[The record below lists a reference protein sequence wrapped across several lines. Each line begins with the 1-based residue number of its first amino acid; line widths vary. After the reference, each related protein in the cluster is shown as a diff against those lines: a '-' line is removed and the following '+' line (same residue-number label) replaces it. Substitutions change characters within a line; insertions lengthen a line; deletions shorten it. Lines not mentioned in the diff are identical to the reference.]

1 MKRRQCWVTALGYTA
16 TLIFSLHHL
25 LLPPGEIGSSRSG
38 ATNHGEF
45 RSTSYYQH
53 IKFSSHYRNHTNG
66 TPSLQQQYDDNNI
79 RISFALHD
87 PDTIPLENAFN
98 PHVKCPLEKLTPWSW
113 EQHPKTRV
121 VRTTELPESL
131 TRVSNE
137 QDMHGR
143 SRSGRVLDFTVTIST
158 NLKLLFIGDS
168 VMLQFAQAFDEMI
181 MNNKQQIKQTR
192 KVLWESSLKGHDGG
206 TIVAPTRGGGVSA
219 AMRMTG
225 LLSRSGKGKPIANAR
240 GGGWSDTEIDLLTNY
255 SYDERLMEDQPQL
268 LQQQRTNLTTTTVDN
283 FDVVIFRVMHGWM
296 GLNEITHDRLVEA
309 VELSHT
315 LLGATT
321 ALLMTV
327 PFTNNVK
334 TIEDMIKVNEI
345 NEDIRQIA
353 REWHSM
359 RETNVGGLQHIL
371 VVEYG
376 SYCNHIIWSNGRH
389 LGYNVTHPL
398 RATEYIFDIE
408 GPDMLLD
415 RLQGADEEFPGAWQP
430 SIPMI
435 CSDTSLLGP
444 DRRACNRNY
453 LFSDGIHVCP
463 ETLASRFAAGV
474 ACLVGCVHNGQQ
486 SSKHI
491 FPAEENVRQCE
502 RECNEQFLSVMPVEE
517 SLINTGTTLA
527 SFAEYFHQPLQYG
540 T

>member
-1 MKRRQCWVTALGYTA
+1 MKRRRCWFTALSY
-16 TLIFSLHHL
+16 TLILICGLHHL
-25 LLPPGEIGSSRSG
+25 LLPPGEIARIETTSRSRSG
-38 ATNHGEF
+38 DTSHGGF
-45 RSTSYYQH
+45 RITSYYPH
-53 IKFSSHYRNHTNG
+53 IKFA
-66 TPSLQQQYDDNNI
+66 PSLQQQRGDNNV

-87 PDTIPLENAFN
+87 PDTIPLENVFN
-98 PHVKCPLEKLTPWSW
+98 PYVTCPLGQITIG
-113 EQHPKTRV
+113 KTKRIATGL
-121 VRTTELPESL
+121 VRSGELPPAL

-168 VMLQFAQAFDEMI
+168 VVVQLAQAFDEMVTH
-181 MNNKQQIKQTR
+181 NKQQTTQTR
-192 KVLWESSLKGHDGG
+192 KVLWESWNGHDGG
-206 TIVAPTRGGGVSA
+206 TIVVPTRGGGVSA
-219 AMRMTG
+219 LWRMTG
-225 LLSRSGKGKPIANAR
+225 LLSRSRKGKPPANAA

-255 SYDERLMEDQPQL
+255 SYDGRLMDNEPQL
-268 LQQQRTNLTTTTVDN
+268 LQQQRMNSTTMTVDN
-283 FDVVIFRVMHGWM
+283 FDVVILRVMHGWM
-296 GLNEITHDRLVEA
+296 DLHEITYARLVEA

-321 ALLMTV
+321 VLLMTV

-345 NEDIRQIA
+345 NEVMRSIA
-353 REWHSM
+353 RDWHLM

-376 SYCNHIIWSNGRH
+376 SYYNHIIWSNGRH
-389 LGYNVTHPL
+389 LGYNVTHPI
-398 RATEYIFDIE
+398 RATEFIFETE
-408 GPDMLLD
+408 GPDLLLD
-415 RLQGADEEFPGAWQP
+415 RVQGGGEWPP

-444 DRRACNRNY
+444 DRRTCNRNY
-453 LFSDGIHVCP
+453 LFSDGMHVCP
-463 ETLASRFAAGV
+463 ETLASRFAAGA
-474 ACLVGCVHNGQQ
+474 ACLLGCVYNNGQE
-486 SSKHI
+486 SSKLY
-491 FPAEENVRQCE
+491 FPAEEDIRQCE

-527 SFAEYFHQPLQYG
+527 SFAA
-540 T
+540 